1 MNIIK
6 RKIAILSNVL
16 SKEVT
21 RFLHVKIYIQI
32 VEELLQYKM

>member
-6 RKIAILSNVL
+6 RKIVMESNVL

-21 RFLHVKIYIQI
+21 RFLHRKIYIH
-32 VEELLQYKM
+32 KDS